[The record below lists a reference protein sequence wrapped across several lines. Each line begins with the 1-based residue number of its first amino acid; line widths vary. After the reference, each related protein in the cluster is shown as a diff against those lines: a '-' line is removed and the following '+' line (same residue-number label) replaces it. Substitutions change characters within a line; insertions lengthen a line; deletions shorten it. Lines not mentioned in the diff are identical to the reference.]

1 MCGICGFIDKNTKFS
16 KKNIVLKKMN
26 DAMVH
31 RGPDDAGEYFFE
43 NVALGMRRLSIIDLN
58 SGHQPIHDESKKTWV
73 VQNGEI
79 YNFKSLRNKLEKKG
93 HKFYTNSD
101 TEVIVH
107 LYKEYGEKFC
117 EHLDGMF
124 AIAVFDQTKNKL
136 IIARDRAGQKPL
148 YYSDTNSDF
157 VFGSEMKVM
166 LQHPEIK
173 KEINTAALQQY
184 LMFACTL
191 TPNSIF
197 KGVKKLKEGH
207 YLVVENGVAGEPK
220 PFWKYNFPEK
230 FDKRS
235 ESEWIELID
244 SSLIKAVEKRLISDV
259 PLGVFL
265 SGGVDSS
272 LISAMMC
279 KIIPPEKVNT
289 FSIKVDDPI
298 YDESKWSRWAA
309 DHLKTN
315 HTEFNL
321 SVDSM
326 IDILDKVLDSL
337 DEPMADSSI
346 LPTYAVSH
354 LTRQKVTVALGGDGG
369 DEVFGGYPKYFAQ
382 RIAGILEKIP
392 APLRKYFI
400 EKPLSIIPAKEGG
413 VFFNSEK
420 ISSFFHSLHHNFAL
434 RNQFW
439 VSAFQP
445 EQIEELT
452 GSALLNESI
461 SPVLN
466 RMSEYSGPN
475 DIVAKTLFQ
484 DYKILMQDDFNVKVD
499 RASMLTSLEV
509 REPFMDTELVE
520 LVAKMPSH
528 FKVKGMETKYLLK
541 KVAEKYFPK
550 DFIYRKKWGFGV
562 PIKRWIRGN
571 LRGKFEDVLSP
582 KNVKN
587 AGLVNHEICTK
598 LLEEHLSEKHN
609 HAGKLWS
616 LFVLHNWY
624 EKWGA

>member
-1 MCGICGFIDKNTKFS
+1 MCGICGFIDKYNRIS
-16 KKNIVLKKMN
+16 DKKSVLKAMN
-26 DAMVH
+26 DAMIH
-31 RGPDDAGEYFFE
+31 RGPDDAGDYFYE
-43 NVALGMRRLSIIDLN
+43 NLAMGMRRLSIIDLN
-58 SGHQPIHDESKKTWV
+58 SGHQPIHDGTKSVWV
-73 VQNGEI
+73 IQNGEI
-79 YNFKSLRNKLEKKG
+79 YNFKSLRSRLEKKG
-93 HKFYTNSD
+93 HTFYTNSD

-107 LYKEYGEKFC
+107 LYKEYGENFC

-124 AIAVFDQTKNKL
+124 ALAVFDQTKNKL
-136 IIARDRAGQKPL
+136 ILARDRAGKKPL
-148 YYSDTNSDF
+148 YYSDTDSDF
-157 VFGSEMKVM
+157 VFGSEMKVL

-173 KEINTAALQQY
+173 REINIAALQQY

-197 KGVKKLKEGH
+197 KGVKKLHEGH
-207 YLVVENGVAGEPK
+207 YLVVENGVPGEPK

-230 FDKRS
+230 FEKRP
-235 ESEWIELID
+235 EKEWIELID
-244 SSLIKAVEKRLISDV
+244 STLCKAVEKRLVSDV

-272 LISAMMC
+272 LITAMMC
-279 KIIPPEKVNT
+279 KALPPEKVNT
-289 FSIKVDDPI
+289 FSIKVDDPV

-309 DHLKTN
+309 EHLKTN

-321 SVDSM
+321 SVDGM
-326 IDILDKVLDSL
+326 LDILNKVLDSL

-369 DEVFGGYPKYFAQ
+369 DEVFGGYPKYSAQ
-382 RIAGILEKIP
+382 RVAGILEKIP

-400 EKPLSIIPAKEGG
+400 EKPLSFFPAKEGG

-420 ISSFFHSLHHNFAL
+420 ISSFFHSLHQNFAL

-452 GSALLNESI
+452 GSALLDEAI
-461 SPVLN
+461 SPVL
-466 RMSEYSGPN
+466 MHAAEYSGPD
-475 DIVAKTLFQ
+475 DIMTKTMFQ
-484 DYKILMQDDFNVKVD
+484 DYKLLMQDDFNVKVD

-520 LVAKMPSH
+520 LAAKMPSR
-528 FKVKGMETKYLLK
+528 FKVKGLETKYILK
-541 KVAEKYFPK
+541 KVTEKYFPK

-562 PIKRWIRGN
+562 PIKRWISGK
-571 LRGKFEDVLSP
+571 LRGKFEETLSQE
-582 KNVKN
+582 NVKN
-587 AGLVNHEICTK
+587 AGLVNPEFCSR
-598 LLEEHLSEKHN
+598 LLKEHLAGKSN
-609 HAGKLWS
+609 HAGKLWT
-616 LFVLHNWY
+616 LFVLHNWH
-624 EKWGA
+624 EKWGT